1 MYLLAI
7 ILKNINFNFRKREHF
22 SLLYNLLKIFLKS
35 ILCRLLT
42 RQSIP
47 AVSRNRRKRRSLSKS
62 KNWFGTR
69 LPPPPR
75 VLAGGRTNEKSF
87 EQRASG
93 RLFEPRERERERRRR
108 EGKDGGAEAKL
119 VRFEIVGPLLI
130 QADIIG
136 GVCYLHTLVPP
147 PPRTRSYNEEE
158 HGKPLRAILG
168 VDRRCYRRPTACCS
182 PTWPHPLAPLP
193 PSNLLLRATWV
204 SLSHLPPSQPSL
216 PSAHVHRVV
225 PSRSFLL
232 SFPSP
237 LLCHPSTTWLF
248 LSFSG
253 AIYSARSVFS
263 SCFLLLVDRPRFLYG
278 RLTFPTDTI
287 CDTCVCVCIY
297 VFDDP
302 KIAER
307 YSRLETVRFWPC
319 WIEFVRVSYG

>member
-93 RLFEPRERERERRRR
+93 RLFEPRERERERR

-216 PSAHVHRVV
+216 PSAHGPCTPRC
-225 PSRSFLL
+225 SFAFLSPLL
-232 SFPSP
+232 SFSLPTRPPRDFSFPSVA
-237 LLCHPSTTWLF
+237 LSTRLE
-248 LSFSG
+248 
-253 AIYSARSVFS
+253 V
-263 SCFLLLVDRPRFLYG
+263 CFLLASCSLSIVRAFSMVVLLFLRTRYAI
-278 RLTFPTDTI
+278 R
-287 CDTCVCVCIY
+287 VCVCIY

-307 YSRLETVRFWPC
+307 YSRLETVRFWLC

>member
-237 LLCHPSTTWLF
+237 SPPVHHVTFPFPQWRYLLGSKC
-248 LSFSG
+248 
-253 AIYSARSVFS
+253 VF
-263 SCFLLLVDRPRFLYG
+263 FLLLAPCRSSALSLWSSYFSYG
-278 RLTFPTDTI
+278 HDMRYV
-287 CDTCVCVCIY
+287 CVCVY
-297 VFDDP
+297 M
-302 KIAER
+302 
-307 YSRLETVRFWPC
+307 YSMTRR
-319 WIEFVRVSYG
+319 